1 MPYES
6 AERKG
11 FQLLVTHGDGHAN
24 LVHFGVLV
32 LLVTAK
38 PQRAALNVPPGIR
51 FQHASTCILPL

>member
-24 LVHFGVLV
+24 VAHFGVLV
-32 LLVTAK
+32 LLVRAK
-38 PQRAALNVPPGIR
+38 PQRAALDVPPGIR
-51 FQHASTCILPL
+51 F